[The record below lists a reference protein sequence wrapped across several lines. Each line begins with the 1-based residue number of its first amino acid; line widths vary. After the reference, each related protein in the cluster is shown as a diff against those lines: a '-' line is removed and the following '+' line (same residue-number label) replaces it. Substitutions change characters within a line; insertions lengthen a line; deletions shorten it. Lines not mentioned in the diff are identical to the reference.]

1 MSLDNH
7 SALIEQ
13 LKPLL
18 MEPDFQEIFEQLT
31 ADESNSTRFLLK
43 MELNRISSQCTRIID
58 LRDKTELPC
67 EEVVIANQRHFLD
80 EPAKESLINAL
91 PLYRNKYT
99 LGVYEQVVKAHK
111 LRRLKLRNIEPEEL
125 ISEENPYLVPGVVLG
140 SYFNR
145 CEERM
150 NYSIRIAVN
159 QPGVPEVNGVTLD
172 LSVGG
177 ARIKLPLK
185 HHLDQDKPIKLKLL
199 ELSEEFFVDDLQHGV
214 DYQIVDIQNK
224 DGNAILRLK
233 RLGGGETLDKVIS
246 KVIRSFKF
254 RYKVDVNDVIVTATG
269 LGYERHYLPLLTH
282 LPLYISVKDDIPH
295 IAYELL
301 GRGNQPIQHYF
312 QDENEV
318 SQLPN
323 FLNSRRL
330 TQILKNTL
338 DVDHCLLF
346 SFTHHA
352 QGKLHFYSASLAE
365 LKATKNLHLF
375 LGFAS
380 TKASWRVFK
389 VVAQTIDHS
398 KNYKTSTLP
407 GDDARYSALTEQQLA
422 QFSHTLQLID
432 LTNEDARKD
441 YQGWFNKA
449 DVNGLKIFAQ
459 AKVKKHSIKKVSMP
473 FSERRHEARFAFKTL
488 VTIQQGDKKATGVT
502 HDISSRGLQ
511 LILEESV
518 DFTEPAQVMLSF
530 PRLQA
535 ASGKANLAHLPYQL
549 IRSRMNGQTLHLSA
563 LIGHT
568 PHDGVEFLNKLIAHN
583 KQKLEQLSDNEGQ
596 LKELAD
602 GLKNLFMRQL
612 PGVPYFIEKTVK
624 SAQMAYIGI
633 GTTTDEISHLFAQD
647 SDQVLQYN
655 LRPLLD
661 NNVLKQQIID
671 PIKAMKPSH
680 DMDFFEVFIQLVRQA
695 RGSVQ
700 LKCVLKSEL
709 GGKDNQVKFIQQS
722 KKVGRFMAL
731 RVYRGATD
739 KPDMSY
745 IRRELEYIH
754 IHANHRAK
762 HLEEQLWKVI
772 GSGELLDITAE
783 VEIRYPSLVMISQPK

>member
-18 MEPDFQEIFEQLT
+18 MEPDFQDIFEQLT
-31 ADESNSTRFLLK
+31 VDESNSTRFLLK

-111 LRRLKLRNIEPEEL
+111 LRRLKLRNIEPEDTS
-125 ISEENPYLVPGVVLG
+125 SEVNPYLVPGVVLG

-150 NYSIRIAVN
+150 NYSIRIAVS
-159 QPGVPEVNGVTLD
+159 QPGLSEVNGVTLD

-185 HHLDQDKPIKLKLL
+185 HHLDQDKPVKLKLL
-199 ELSEEFFVDDLQHGV
+199 ELSEEFFVDELQHGV
-214 DYQIVDIQNK
+214 EYQIVDIQNK

-233 RLGGGETLDKVIS
+233 RLGGGEALDKVLT
-246 KVIRSFKF
+246 KVIRSYKF

-282 LPLYISVKDDIPH
+282 LPLYVSKKGDEPVIT
-295 IAYELL
+295 YELL
-301 GRGNQPIQHYF
+301 GRGNQPVQHYF

-318 SQLPN
+318 SQLPSFIN
-323 FLNSRRL
+323 TRRL
-330 TQILKNTL
+330 TQILKNSNDT
-338 DVDHCLLF
+338 DHNLLF
-346 SFTHHA
+346 SFTHNA
-352 QGKLHFYSASLAE
+352 QGKLHYYSASLAE
-365 LKATKNLHLF
+365 LKATKNLNVF

-389 VVAQTIDHS
+389 VIAQPIDHN

-422 QFSHTLQLID
+422 QFSHTIQLID
-432 LTNEDARKD
+432 LTNEDVRRD
-441 YQGWFNKA
+441 YQTWFNKE

-459 AKVKKHSIKKVSMP
+459 AKVKNHSIKKVSMP
-473 FSERRHEARFAFKTL
+473 FSERRHEARFAFKTS
-488 VTIQQGDKKATGVT
+488 VIIQQGDKKATGIT

-511 LILEESV
+511 LILEDAI
-518 DFTEPAQVMLSF
+518 DFAEPAQVTLSF

-535 ASGKANLAHLPYQL
+535 AAGKTNLSNLPYQL
-549 IRSRMNGQTLHLSA
+549 IRSRMNGLTLHLSA
-563 LIGHT
+563 LIGHS
-568 PHDGVEFLNKLIAHN
+568 PHEGVEFLNKLIAHN
-583 KQKLEQLSDNEGQ
+583 KQKLEKLSDNEGQ

-647 SDQVLQYN
+647 TDQVLHYN
-655 LRPLLD
+655 LLPLLD

-671 PIKAMKPSH
+671 PIKAMKASH
-680 DMDFFEVFIQLVRQA
+680 DMDFFEVFMQLVRQP

-700 LKCVLKSEL
+700 IKCILKSEL
-709 GGKDNQVKFIQQS
+709 GGRDNQIQFIQQS

-745 IRRELEYIH
+745 IRRELEYIN

-762 HLEEQLWKVI
+762 QLEEQLWKVI

-783 VEIRYPSLVMISQPK
+783 VEIRYPSLMTSKA